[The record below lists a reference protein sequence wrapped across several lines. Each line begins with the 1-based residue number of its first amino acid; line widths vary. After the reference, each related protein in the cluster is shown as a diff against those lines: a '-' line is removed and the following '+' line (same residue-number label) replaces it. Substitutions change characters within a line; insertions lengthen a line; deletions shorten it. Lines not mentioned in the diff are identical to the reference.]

1 MVIEYADMRKRS
13 ALTPGLRAMQ
23 EDIWSRM
30 YPEAH
35 ESLMQ
40 ARREGR
46 EIVLKAPAVN
56 SRASLSRT
64 TSAPRPKHAAVR
76 CARCG
81 KLPVLIR
88 KRSGG
93 LDTITVS
100 CPDCGY
106 HTLRYGTDP
115 SNTTAAEVRALR
127 EWDGMQ
133 RRLSMTR

>member
-30 YPEAH
+30 YPGAH

-46 EIVLKAPAVN
+46 EIVLKAPAAN
-56 SRASLSRT
+56 SRT
-64 TSAPRPKHAAVR
+64 TASTPRPKHAAVR
-76 CARCG
+76 CVRCG

-106 HTLRYGTDP
+106 HTLRYGADP
-115 SNTTAAEVRALR
+115 SNTTNAELRALR

-133 RRLSMTR
+133 RRLSMSR

>member
-46 EIVLKAPAVN
+46 EIVLKGSAAKP
-56 SRASLSRT
+56 RAM
-64 TSAPRPKHAAVR
+64 TSTPRSKHEAVR
-76 CARCG
+76 CALCG

-93 LDTITVS
+93 LDTVYAT
-100 CPDCGY
+100 CPECGY
-106 HTLRYGTDP
+106 HTLRYGLDP
-115 SNTTAAEVRALR
+115 GRSVEAEGRAIR
-127 EWDGMQ
+127 EWNGSQ
-133 RRLSMTR
+133 RRRRQVIR